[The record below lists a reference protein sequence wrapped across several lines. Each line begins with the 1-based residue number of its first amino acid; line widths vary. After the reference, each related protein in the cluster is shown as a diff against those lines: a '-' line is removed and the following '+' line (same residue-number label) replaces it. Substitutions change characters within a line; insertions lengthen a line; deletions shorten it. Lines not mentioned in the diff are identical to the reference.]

1 MEYTGL
7 DSAPKILT
15 EEDVLRHCYGV
26 EPAAAE
32 VLEEAGAADAGGP
45 PADLIDPAPA
55 DPVAPTDPAPADPV
69 APDAVIEAGSD
80 AAPAAT
86 DLVEEPTS
94 DSPVPGAEMS
104 PVEKIMAENTKA
116 QLVEWATQL
125 GIDATGN
132 KAALAER
139 IAEKLAQ
146 G

>member
-15 EEDVLRHCYGV
+15 EEDVLLHCYGV
-26 EPAAAE
+26 EPAATE
-32 VLEEAGAADAGGP
+32 VLEEADAADAGGP
-45 PADLIDPAPA
+45 PADLTDPAPA
-55 DPVAPTDPAPADPV
+55 EVAPTDPAPADPV
-69 APDAVIEAGSD
+69 ASDAVIEAGPD

-104 PVEKIMAENTKA
+104 PVEKITAENTKA

>member
-7 DSAPKILT
+7 DSAPKILS
-15 EEDVLRHCYGV
+15 EEDVLRHCYGI
-26 EPAAAE
+26 EPVAAE
-32 VLEEAGAADAGGP
+32 ALEEVDAADAGGP
-45 PADLIDPAPA
+45 LA
-55 DPVAPTDPAPADPV
+55 DPTDSAPMEVAPTDPAPADSAAPV
-69 APDAVIEAGSD
+69 TAVEAGPDAPPSAS
-80 AAPAAT
+80 
-86 DLVEEPTS
+86 DLVEESTS
-94 DSPVPGAEMS
+94 DSPAPGAEMS